1 MTAPLKVK
9 NFAQKIKPFDII
21 DLGLTKD
28 DMVTLNEISSRLLDK
43 SWNTT
48 ATNAKL
54 TSEEKTL
61 IAKFKINLKDYL
73 WKIGQGCFCCF
84 CGIEL
89 SKHNASKDAEHLISK
104 KGKAR
109 LVFELKNIALSC
121 KDCNGFKRNQ
131 AVTNTPTK
139 IDADTYLTNSD
150 DYQIFHPHLD
160 EWPVHF
166 KRDEYR
172 RVLPENK
179 SPKAIFTIN
188 LCRIHRKNALRLVDH
203 FDQIITKTAQH
214 DDWIDLYEILI
225 REKVNS
231 EKSEKLSNFITSLIG
246 KNPAS
251 DELQKILLPLI
262 N

>member
-1 MTAPLKVK
+1 MTTTLKVK
-9 NFAQKIKPFDII
+9 TFAHKIKPFDIT

-48 ATNAKL
+48 AANAKL
-54 TSEEKTL
+54 TPEEKTL

-104 KGKAR
+104 KGKAN

-121 KDCNGFKRNQ
+121 KDCNGFKKNHT
-131 AVTNTPTK
+131 VTNTSTK
-139 IDADTYLTNSD
+139 IDADIYLKNSD

-160 EWPVHF
+160 EWPNHF
-166 KRDEYR
+166 KRDEYN
-172 RVLPENK
+172 RVLVEND
-179 SPKAIFTIN
+179 SSKAEFTIK
-188 LCRIHRKNALRLVDH
+188 LCRIHRKNALRLLNH
-203 FDQIITKTAQH
+203 FDQIITKPEHH

-225 REKVNS
+225 REKINS
-231 EKSEKLSNFITSLIG
+231 VKSKKIAEFITGLAS
-246 KNPAS
+246 KNPAAE
-251 DELQKILLPLI
+251 ELEKILLPLL